1 MDACEVPAGWMINN
15 KLFMITGDHL
25 SHIMPF
31 FKHLAEELR
40 VESNVHVI
48 RRILLNRKIVF
59 SENL

>member
-1 MDACEVPAGWMINN
+1 MINN